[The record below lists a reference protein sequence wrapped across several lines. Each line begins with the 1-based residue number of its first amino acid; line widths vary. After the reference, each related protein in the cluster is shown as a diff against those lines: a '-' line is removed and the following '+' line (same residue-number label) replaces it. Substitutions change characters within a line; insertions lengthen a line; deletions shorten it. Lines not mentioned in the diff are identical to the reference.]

1 MKNDVGC
8 QERQE
13 SMRLLEVKNL
23 SMEFKTKQGV
33 VKALNGV
40 SYHVKKGEILA
51 IVGESGSGKSVGMMA
66 LMGLVARNGKVTS
79 GEITFDGEDIS
90 PAGLDSKKK
99 KKAYKKKIR
108 RIRGN
113 QISMIFQ
120 DPMTH
125 LNPTLKIGTQLME
138 GIITHTGCTKTEAKK
153 RAIGLMEQVGI
164 PNPERRLKQ
173 YPFEFSGGMRQRII
187 IAMALACNPKLIIAD
202 EPTTALDVTVQA
214 QILELIQKITKEQK
228 TSVILI
234 THDLGVVA
242 TICDRIH
249 IMYGGKIV
257 EKGTTEE
264 IFYEP
269 KHPYTK
275 GLLNSIHNSHS
286 EEHKPLVPIP
296 GTPPDLLDLPKG
308 CAFADRCP
316 EAKERC
322 REHKPEETVYSKT
335 HSCSCWECQ

>member
-1 MKNDVGC
+1 M
-8 QERQE
+8 
-13 SMRLLEVKNL
+13 SLLKVKNL
-23 SMEFKTKQGV
+23 SMEFKTEQGM

-66 LMGLVARNGKVTS
+66 LMGLVASNGTVTS
-79 GEITFDGEDIS
+79 GEITFLGEDIS
-90 PAGLDSKKK
+90 PSGLDSKKK
-99 KKAYKKKIR
+99 KKIYKKKIR

-125 LNPTLKIGTQLME
+125 LNPILKIGTQLME
-138 GIITHTGCTKTEAKK
+138 GIITHTRCSKAEAKK
-153 RAIGLMEQVGI
+153 RAIALMEQVGI
-164 PNPERRLKQ
+164 PSPERRLEQ

-214 QILELIQKITKEQK
+214 QILELIQRITKEQK

-286 EEHKPLVPIP
+286 GEHKALVPIP

>member
-1 MKNDVGC
+1 M
-8 QERQE
+8 
-13 SMRLLEVKNL
+13 SLLKVKNL
-23 SMEFKTKQGV
+23 SIEFKTKQGV

-66 LMGLVARNGKVTS
+66 LMGLVAKNAKVTS
-79 GEITFDGEDIS
+79 DEITFLGEDIS
-90 PAGLDSKKK
+90 PAGLYDKKK

-108 RIRGN
+108 KIRGN
-113 QISMIFQ
+113 EISMIFQ

-125 LNPTLKIGTQLME
+125 LNPTLKIGTQLIE
-138 GIITHTGCTKTEAKK
+138 GIRIHTGCSKSKAKK
-153 RAIGLMEQVGI
+153 QAIKLMEQVGI
-164 PNPERRLKQ
+164 PNPETRLKQ

-187 IAMALACNPKLIIAD
+187 IAMALACEPKLIIAD

-214 QILELIQKITKEQK
+214 QILDLLKKITKERK

-242 TICDRIH
+242 TIADRIH
-249 IMYGGKIV
+249 IMYGGRIV

-264 IFYEP
+264 IFYEA

-275 GLLNSIHNSHS
+275 GLLNSIHNSQGNDC
-286 EEHKPLVPIP
+286 KPLVPIP
-296 GTPPDLLDLPKG
+296 GTPPDLLNLPKG
-308 CAFADRCP
+308 CAFAERCP
-316 EAKERC
+316 QAKERC
-322 REHKPEETVYSKT
+322 EKKQPETTSYSKT
-335 HSCSCWECQ
+335 HSFRCFEVSQTEKGERSDGGF

>member
-1 MKNDVGC
+1 M
-8 QERQE
+8 
-13 SMRLLEVKNL
+13 SLLKVKNL
-23 SMEFKTKQGV
+23 SMEFKTKQGI

-66 LMGLVARNGKVTS
+66 LMGLMAKNAKITS
-79 GEITFDGEDIS
+79 GEITFLGEDIS
-90 PAGLDSKKK
+90 PFGLDSKKK
-99 KKAYKKKIR
+99 KKTYQKKLRKL
-108 RIRGN
+108 RGN
-113 QISMIFQ
+113 RISMIFQ

-125 LNPTLKIGTQLME
+125 LNPTLKVGTQLME
-138 GIITHTGCTKTEAKK
+138 GIRAHTGCSKSKAKK
-153 RAIGLMEQVGI
+153 RAIELMEQVGI
-164 PNPERRLKQ
+164 SNPESRLRQ

-187 IAMALACNPKLIIAD
+187 IAMALACEPDLIIAD

-214 QILELIQKITKEQK
+214 QILELLRRITRKKK
-228 TSVILI
+228 TSIILI

-264 IFYEP
+264 IFYEA

-275 GLLNSIHNSHS
+275 GLLKSIHNSRS
-286 EEHKPLVPIP
+286 EEQEPLLPIP
-296 GTPPDLLDLPKG
+296 GTPPDLLKLPKG

-316 EAKERC
+316 DVEEHC
-322 REHKPEETVYSKT
+322 RKKQPEKMVFSKT
-335 HSCSCWECQ
+335 HSCKCFECQ